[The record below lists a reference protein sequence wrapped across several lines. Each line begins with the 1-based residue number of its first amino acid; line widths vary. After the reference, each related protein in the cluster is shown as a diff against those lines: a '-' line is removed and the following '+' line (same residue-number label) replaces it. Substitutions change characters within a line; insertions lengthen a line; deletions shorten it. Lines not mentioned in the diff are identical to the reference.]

1 MRSSRNRVA
10 MGLLWMAMGCGAGDA
25 MPGHGV
31 AVSESRAD
39 DGLLDSEALQRVV
52 DDALTRD
59 GAALRAAFG
68 SSDPAV
74 RARAALSM
82 ASVRD
87 LGAAPELRALLT
99 DPDPR
104 VRADA
109 AFALAHYSGAGDA
122 GDQMVALLAR
132 EDDPRVRD
140 AVIDALGK
148 AGYSRS
154 LGVLLELDG
163 RDRAAA
169 TLALSRAV
177 IRGAPPA
184 SAVDTLVARLTDPDP
199 RIRRNAAYFLE
210 RIQNPAI
217 WIDFRAQVRSALDAM
232 PLDDPAAISLVTAL
246 GGRFDVFSLPRVLFR
261 ARNAADW
268 RVRATAMSAL
278 LGMGEGGDR
287 LEALLDGLNDPS
299 PHVRAQAAAA
309 LATSP
314 PGADVQDWLVEWAE
328 DHVDDVGAI
337 GPILMVL
344 ARVDIPEPLFQWI
357 ANVSLDDEARWAV
370 AFAAIEEVGGEET
383 LSALLRATASPSRR
397 VSQPAAAALIER
409 LQLSED
415 PASIATAID
424 LLTEGLRRADVAVVG
439 RLAVALTGPLFGPAG
454 GVRRFTEAWDALSG
468 RDGAD
473 RREAISDAL
482 AEAGGPMALE
492 AIGGAPAEPTAGEE
506 TPGPEISQPD
516 PSSVFE
522 QRGDPSVDWPAL
534 SALGARP
541 ELVLDT
547 DEGRIVLLLA
557 GDQAPL
563 TVQRITS
570 LAAAGRFDG
579 LPFHRVVPNF
589 VIQTGDLSRASAAG
603 PRAGPM
609 RTEITRIPFERGV
622 VGMASTGALDTESS
636 QFFITHDR
644 KPHLDGGYTSFG
656 WVIEGMDVVDRV
668 QAHHR
673 IRRAWVRAGP
683 GAE

>member
-10 MGLLWMAMGCGAGDA
+10 VGLLWVVMGCGAGDGV
-25 MPGHGV
+25 PGRV
-31 AVSESRAD
+31 ADTPVLRAD
-39 DGLLDSEALQRVV
+39 DGVLTTEALPQVT
-52 DDALTRD
+52 DDALARD

-68 SSDPAV
+68 SSNPAV

-87 LGAAPELRALLT
+87 IGAAPELRALLT

-122 GDQMVALLAR
+122 GDQMAELLAR
-132 EDDPRVRD
+132 EDDPGVRD

-154 LGVLLELDG
+154 LGVLLELNG
-163 RDRAAA
+163 RDRAPA
-169 TLALSRAV
+169 TLALSRSV

-199 RIRRNAAYFLE
+199 LVRRNAAYFLE
-210 RIQNPAI
+210 RVANPAI
-217 WIDFRAQVRSALDAM
+217 WIEFRGPVRSALDAM
-232 PLDDPAAISLVTAL
+232 PVDDPAAISLVTGL

-268 RVRATAMSAL
+268 RVRSTAMAAL
-278 LGMGEGGDR
+278 TGMGDGGDR

-299 PHVRAQAAAA
+299 PHVRAQAALA
-309 LATSP
+309 LTTSP
-314 PGADVQDWLVEWAE
+314 PDTDVQAWLLSWAE
-328 DHVDDVGAI
+328 DHTDDVGSI

-344 ARVDIPEPLFQWI
+344 GQVGVPEPLFEWVANI
-357 ANVSLDDEARWAV
+357 ALDDEARWAV
-370 AFAAIEEVGGEET
+370 ALPALAEVAGAET
-383 LSALLRATASPSRR
+383 LGVLLRATASPSRR
-397 VSQPAAAALIER
+397 VSEPAAAALVER
-409 LQLSED
+409 LQASED
-415 PASIATAID
+415 PGSIATAID
-424 LLTEGLRRADVAVVG
+424 LLGEGVARADLEVVG
-439 RLAVALTGPLFGPAG
+439 RLAVALTGPRFGPAG
-454 GVRRFTEAWDALSG
+454 GLRRFTEAWDAMSG
-468 RDGAD
+468 RDGAN
-473 RREAISDAL
+473 RRAAISDAL
-482 AEAGGPMALE
+482 AASGGPMALE
-492 AIGGAPAEPTAGEE
+492 AIGGAPAEQ
-506 TPGPEISQPD
+506 TPQRGPADPEVSLPD

-522 QRGDPSVDWPAL
+522 QRGTPSIDWPAL

-547 DEGRIVLLLA
+547 DEGRIVLELA
-557 GDQAPL
+557 ADQAPL

-589 VIQTGDLSRASAAG
+589 VIQTGDLSRAAEPG
-603 PRAGPM
+603 PRTGPM

-656 WVIEGMDVVDRV
+656 WVVQGMDVVDRI

-673 IRRAWVRAGP
+673 IVRAWVRAGR
-683 GAE
+683 GRG